1 MIQGKIDKKSNF
13 WLNEV
18 ATKYIDNKYSSGRRP
33 K

>member
-1 MIQGKIDKKSNF
+1 MIQGKIDKNF

-18 ATKYIDNKYSSGRRP
+18 ATKYIDNEYSSGRHP